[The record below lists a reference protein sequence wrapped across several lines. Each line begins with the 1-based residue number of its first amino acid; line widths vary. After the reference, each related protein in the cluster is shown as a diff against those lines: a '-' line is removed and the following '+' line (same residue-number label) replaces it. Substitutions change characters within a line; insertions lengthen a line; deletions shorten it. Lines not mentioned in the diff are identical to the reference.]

1 MIDYRITRYCP
12 EFKEIK
18 KRKQQL
24 KVKIQSKHRV
34 KDLYKLL
41 SPNGNKSY
49 KYDFMRIYNM
59 KCCYCGV
66 QLPIISKELFEIDHF
81 RHKKHPAFVNPAAA
95 GSIDNLVLACRK
107 CNRSKSEIVID
118 NDDYK
123 KLYPDDGSIAGAFVR
138 KNDYYIE
145 IAPVMQNDKKV
156 IEFYKQLRLNEEVR
170 RLDYLLMN
178 IRGLS
183 KRLKERLKE
192 KESYQEIEPY
202 QEIKNMLDEAYI
214 LLQEKRA
221 VMC

>member
-34 KDLYKLL
+34 NDLYKLL
-41 SPNGNKSY
+41 SPNGNDSY
-49 KYDFMRIYNM
+49 KSDFMCIYNK

-81 RHKKHPAFVNPAAA
+81 RHKKHPAFAYSAAA

-118 NDDYK
+118 DDDYK

-178 IRGLS
+178 ISGLS
-183 KRLKERLKE
+183 ESLEE
-192 KESYQEIEPY
+192 KESLEENESY
-202 QEIKNMLDEAYI
+202 QEIKNMLDSAYI
-214 LLQEKRA
+214 LLLKKRA
-221 VMC
+221 MM

>member
-1 MIDYRITRYCP
+1 MN
-12 EFKEIK
+12 
-18 KRKQQL
+18 
-24 KVKIQSKHRV
+24 
-34 KDLYKLL
+34 DLYPLL
-41 SPNGNKSY
+41 RSNEKESY
-49 KYDFMRIYNM
+49 KCEFMHIYNM

-66 QLPIISKELFEIDHF
+66 QLPIIPKEMFEIDHF
-81 RHKKHPAFVNPAAA
+81 RHKKHSAFANPAAA
-95 GSIDNLVLACRK
+95 GSIDNLVLACRT

-118 NDDYK
+118 DDDYK

-156 IEFYKQLRLNEEVR
+156 IEFYRKLRLNEEKR

-183 KRLKERLKE
+183 KSLKE
-192 KESYQEIEPY
+192 KESY

-221 VMC
+221 VM